1 MTEELPDGVSTV
13 VNESQDSDEI
23 MLLPSNLFDQKID
36 RQIVD
41 PRNITER
48 RRGLTV
54 EANSKLR
61 VIDQLESGRMDYMIM
76 KVNRY
81 LADGSE
87 GADPGDLAIFL
98 QLDGFAQGG
107 FESIYDPV
115 LGGSVT
121 GIKLS
126 IISELQLPEQMGMFY
141 LTVDQ
146 TNTKVVVF
154 RGRAGYAHRFR
165 LEVMNTNASSSIFIE
180 FVEIARA
187 RRTAKEGGANTT
199 GSNLSQMGY

>member
-23 MLLPSNLFDQKID
+23 MLLPSNLFDQNID
-36 RQIVD
+36 RQIRD
-41 PRNITER
+41 PRNITEKKR
-48 RRGLTV
+48 IDCR
-54 EANSKLR
+54 ANSKLR
-61 VIDQLESGRMDYMIM
+61 VIDQLEAGRMDYMIM

-115 LGGSVT
+115 LGSSVT

-126 IISELQLPEQMGMFY
+126 QPS
-141 LTVDQ
+141 
-146 TNTKVVVF
+146 
-154 RGRAGYAHRFR
+154 
-165 LEVMNTNASSSIFIE
+165 
-180 FVEIARA
+180 
-187 RRTAKEGGANTT
+187 ANY
-199 GSNLSQMGY
+199 NCLSKWACST